1 MKLICP
7 YCFKEIKKEDIKFYC
22 KTCKGKNG
30 KPKQVNGIYTDEN
43 KEEKRIY
50 GKINR
55 NNYCIC
61 DECGQATNDMKCPE
75 CKNKLPTTFFDAQTK
90 VMAVVGNKHSGKS
103 YFVGTL
109 LKQLRYG
116 NVLKGYSD
124 ISVSWEDRQS
134 EDTYKEKYSNQF
146 DTGNKLRG
154 TNNYNISTTFGDND
168 YNNKPIILRL
178 GKSERSFFHKDG
190 VTNYYRYSFIDF
202 AGEQFANEN
211 PENID
216 NIRPYLINAEAILF
230 ILDPDHL
237 DIIRERFNSHTS
249 REDCDW
255 HPIVDTTNNILRLA
269 KNVGTKSKIK
279 IPVCVCISKWDM
291 LLSTGLVPDNLL
303 ISSLENMSGAYNENM
318 VKTISEELRSLLIDF
333 DSNLIKGIEEK
344 FSDVTYV
351 AFSAWGSPQEGPTIR
366 LVPYR
371 VEDPF
376 MWVLHKKKLL

>member
-1 MKLICP
+1 M
-7 YCFKEIKKEDIKFYC
+7 
-22 KTCKGKNG
+22 
-30 KPKQVNGIYTDEN
+30 
-43 KEEKRIY
+43 
-50 GKINR
+50 
-55 NNYCIC
+55 
-61 DECGQATNDMKCPE
+61 
-75 CKNKLPTTFFDAQTK
+75 
-90 VMAVVGNKHSGKS
+90 
-103 YFVGTL
+103 
-109 LKQLRYG
+109 
-116 NVLKGYSD
+116 
-124 ISVSWEDRQS
+124 
-134 EDTYKEKYSNQF
+134 
-146 DTGNKLRG
+146 
-154 TNNYNISTTFGDND
+154 
-168 YNNKPIILRL
+168 
-178 GKSERSFFHKDG
+178 
-190 VTNYYRYSFIDF
+190 
-202 AGEQFANEN
+202 
-211 PENID
+211 
-216 NIRPYLINAEAILF
+216 INAEAILF